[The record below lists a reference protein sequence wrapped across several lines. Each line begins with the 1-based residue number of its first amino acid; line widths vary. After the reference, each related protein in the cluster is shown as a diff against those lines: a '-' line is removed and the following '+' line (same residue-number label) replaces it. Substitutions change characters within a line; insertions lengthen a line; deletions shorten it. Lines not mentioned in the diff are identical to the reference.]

1 MSVPSTLESSR
12 DFLQIPPHKM
22 SADTVLQWE
31 IFDGKYGQNALI
43 GALFQPREGQGSSK
57 SQGVDEVVRTT
68 GLRPPDDERIP
79 SLIDSFLQNVH
90 TKNPVLDVES
100 LVKHGRKCTEQG
112 IGWDGSSC
120 LVLLACALGSVAK
133 PFDTSISK
141 RTVVPPRNISLPSLS
156 TCGSSHVYAAEL
168 QQAESCFALACR
180 RLGLLT
186 HTMVGAQCYFF
197 AGGQSGPPLASFTF

>member
-1 MSVPSTLESSR
+1 
-12 DFLQIPPHKM
+12 M

-31 IFDGKYGQNALI
+31 VFNGKYGQNSLI
-43 GALFQPREGQGSSK
+43 GTLFQPRDGQGSNK
-57 SQGVDEVVRTT
+57 SHGVDEVVRTT

-90 TKNPVLDVES
+90 TKNPILDVES

-133 PFDTSISK
+133 PFDTSITK

-156 TCGSSHVYAAEL
+156 TSGSSHVYAAEL

-180 RLGLLT
+180 RLGLLR

-197 AGGQSGPPLASFTF
+197 AGGQYGPCLMNLTF